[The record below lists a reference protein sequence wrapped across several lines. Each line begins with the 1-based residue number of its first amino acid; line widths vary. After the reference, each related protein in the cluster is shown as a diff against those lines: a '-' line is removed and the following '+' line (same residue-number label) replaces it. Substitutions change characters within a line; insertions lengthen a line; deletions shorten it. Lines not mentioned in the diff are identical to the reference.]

1 MAGGGPGDAVMR
13 ATGSA
18 EAGDLPGALPRV
30 AFYGDD
36 FTGSV
41 DVLLQFARR
50 GWSAR
55 LFVGRPSEAAL
66 AEAAATNDVV
76 GIAGVARSLPT
87 DLIES
92 EVGPALD
99 LLLSTGPD
107 IVQYK
112 ACSTADSSP
121 TVGSIGRV
129 LEASRTRFAGTAPI
143 LFAQPDFG
151 RYTAFGHHFA
161 AERGTVYRLDRQPT
175 MSQHPSTPMHESDL
189 AEHLRLQTSLPLSSI
204 PFTQYPAPGD
214 PELRDRSPAA
224 DSAPGAAP
232 QNGTGSEVP
241 EAPASADAEK
251 RSWPQT
257 TGLAPVTPPQIGL
270 ISEVPDAHT
279 PADPEL
285 RTRPQT
291 AEPTPVPAPHNGT
304 SSEVPDHPLA
314 ARIRDSGA
322 AGIVLDALDESHLR
336 VVGEALQSL
345 PRPVFAIGSGGLSH
359 AIAIADP
366 QEADPIPSRGSET
379 GPVLVVSGSR
389 SAATRRQ
396 ADHAA
401 AAGWLVR
408 PLDLA
413 GGPLDD
419 VVAALAAGRSVVLTS
434 DDADASGIDD
444 VLPAIA
450 AASAGAIRAALAHT
464 RRVIV
469 AGGDTS
475 SRVTGLLGVTS
486 LSIAANPWANVVLL
500 RAHAASSE
508 VDGIELLLKGGQV
521 GDDDL
526 FEAIR
531 AL

>member
-1 MAGGGPGDAVMR
+1 MAGGVGPRDVAMQ
-13 ATGSA
+13 AAGSA
-18 EAGDLPGALPRV
+18 TASAGAAGDRPGARLRV

-66 AEAAATNDVV
+66 AEAATTNDVV

-99 LLLSTGPD
+99 LLLSTDPD

-121 TVGSIGRV
+121 AVGSIGRV
-129 LEASRTRFAGTAPI
+129 LEASRSRFAGTAPI

-189 AEHLRLQTSLPLSSI
+189 AEHLRLQTSLPLSNI

-214 PELRDRSPAA
+214 PELRDRSHAA
-224 DSAPGAAP
+224 DSSPDAAP
-232 QNGTGSEVP
+232 HSGP
-241 EAPASADAEK
+241 
-251 RSWPQT
+251 
-257 TGLAPVTPPQIGL
+257 
-270 ISEVPDAHT
+270 
-279 PADPEL
+279 
-285 RTRPQT
+285 
-291 AEPTPVPAPHNGT
+291 
-304 SSEVPDHPLA
+304 SSEGPGHPLA

-336 VVGEALQSL
+336 VVGEALQGL

-434 DDADASGIDD
+434 DDADACGIDD

-450 AASAGAIRAALAHT
+450 AASAVAIRAALAHT

-500 RAHAASSE
+500 RAHAASSD